1 MASTIICPTD
11 CTSVLPA
18 SLFSRCAP
26 QTNAGEIETI
36 LMGAQ
41 GTVFA
46 AYAEEDATVAL
57 KGSFATEVLALITAG
72 TLKRLTVIGE
82 KPAPAD
88 NKVTISGNRTVQGAR
103 DHVVNF
109 TIDETNS
116 VNHKWVQRIE
126 CGGSYPFWYITSSG
140 KMFGGVTGIEGSFSG
155 SVVIPKDRK
164 SLMTIEGS
172 ATWNSKFTEDR
183 TFSPLS

>member
-1 MASTIICPTD
+1 MASTITCPTD
-11 CTSVLPA
+11 CTSELPD

-26 QTNAGEIETI
+26 ETNAGEIETI
-36 LMGAQ
+36 LMGEQ

-46 AYAEEDATVAL
+46 DYAEEDATAIQ
-57 KGSFATEVLALITAG
+57 KGAFATELLALITAG
-72 TLKRLTVIGE
+72 TVKRLTVIGE

-88 NKVTISGNRTVQGAR
+88 NKIVISGNRTVQGAR

-116 VNHKWVQRIE
+116 TNHKWVQRIE

-140 KMFGGVTGIEGSFSG
+140 KFFGGSTGIDGSFSG
-155 SVVIPKDRK
+155 AVVIPKDRK
-164 SLMTIEGS
+164 TLMTIEGS
-172 ATWNSKFTEDR
+172 ASWNSKFTEDR